1 MSKHVSEILTRHERL
16 AGERRLWEQHWQEL
30 AEVMLPRRA
39 SFTTDGRP
47 GDKRTSN
54 IYDSVPML
62 ARRGLSAAIAG
73 LLRPKTTRWLKIEPA
88 DKQLAE
94 DDAVKAWID
103 DSDDRLFRAIYAPEA
118 RFIKATHE
126 VDDDLVTFGSGCLF
140 VGEGRD
146 LNRLLFRSFHL
157 KDCFPAENEEGAI
170 DTMHVVMLLTA
181 RQAVQRYGEEN
192 VGAKVKEALNGSPKE
207 QDRKFRFIW
216 AVQPRE
222 ERDAGRRANTDM
234 AFASRIIQTDAEHLV
249 GESGFQEFPFMF
261 PRWDTASGELF
272 GRSPGMLALP
282 DAKTLQAMGKT
293 ILVAGQKAADPPLL
307 MPSDSIIGAPRTFP
321 GGNTYYDAE
330 VARDFRGRP
339 PIVPLNTGTNL
350 PITLEMQNA
359 TREQVWAAFFKNVFQ
374 PLLDKTGMTATEV
387 LERRD
392 EFLRTA
398 GPAFEAL
405 EGDYT
410 APLVE
415 RAFNIAQRGGG
426 FLPAPEALNGRE
438 VKFKFVSPVEQA
450 RKQVEAAGMSR
461 FFELIAPLVQFQPE
475 IMDNL
480 DGDEIVRDAPDV
492 SGMPRRWLRS
502 KGRVEDLR
510 GQRAQAQQAAALLDD
525 AGQAADVART
535 AAGILGTGQTT
546 Q

>member
-16 AGERRLWEQHWQEL
+16 AGERRMWEQHWQEL

-39 SFTTDGRP
+39 TFTTDGRP
-47 GDKRTSN
+47 GDKRTTN

-62 ARRGLSAAIAG
+62 ARRGLSSAIAG
-73 LLRPKTTRWLKIEPA
+73 LLRPKTSRWLKIEPT
-88 DKQLAE
+88 DGQIAE
-94 DDAVKAWID
+94 DDEVKAWLD
-103 DSDDRLFRAIYAPEA
+103 DSEERLFRAIYAPEA

-157 KDCFPAENEEGAI
+157 RDCFPAENEEGAI

-181 RQAVQRYGEEN
+181 RQAAQRYGEEN
-192 VGAKVKEALNGSPKE
+192 VGPKVKEALSGSEKE
-207 QDRKFRFIW
+207 QDRKFKFIW

-222 ERDAGRRANTDM
+222 ERDAGRRTNTNM
-234 AFASRIIQTDAEHLV
+234 AFASRVIQVDGQHLV

-307 MPSDSIIGAPRTFP
+307 MPSDSIIGTPRTFP

-330 VARDFRGRP
+330 VAINFRGRP
-339 PIVPLNTGTNL
+339 PIVPLQTGMNL
-350 PITLEMQNA
+350 PITRDMQNDV
-359 TREQVWAAFFKNVFQ
+359 RESVWAAFFKNIFQ
-374 PLLDKTGMTATEV
+374 PLLGRTGMTATEV
-387 LERRD
+387 LERRE
-392 EFLRTA
+392 EFIRTA

-405 EGDYT
+405 ESDYT
-410 APLVE
+410 APMVE
-415 RAFNIAQRGGG
+415 RAFNIVMRGGG
-426 FLPAPEALNGRE
+426 FPPPPDALSGRGIR
-438 VKFKFVSPVEQA
+438 FTFVSPVEQA
-450 RKQVEAAGMSR
+450 RKQTEAAGMAR
-461 FFELIAPLVQFQPE
+461 FFELVAPLVQFQPE

-502 KGRVEDLR
+502 KDRVEDLR

-535 AAGILGTGQTT
+535 AAGIPGIGQTT

>member
-1 MSKHVSEILTRHERL
+1 MSKHVTEILTRHERL

-39 SFTTDGRP
+39 TFTTDGRP
-47 GDKRTSN
+47 GDKRTTN

-62 ARRGLSAAIAG
+62 ARRGLSSAIAG
-73 LLRPKTTRWLKIEPA
+73 LLRPKTSRWLKIEPT
-88 DKQLAE
+88 DGQLAE
-94 DDAVKAWID
+94 DDEVKAWLE
-103 DSDDRLFRAIYAPEA
+103 DSEERLFRAIYAPEA

-181 RQAVQRYGEEN
+181 RQAEQRYGEEN
-192 VGAKVKEALNGSPKE
+192 VGPKVKEALRGLQKE
-207 QDRKFRFIW
+207 QDRKFKFIW

-222 ERDAGRRANTDM
+222 ERDAGKRTNTNM
-234 AFASRIIQTDAEHLV
+234 AFASRVIQVEGQHLV

-307 MPSDSIIGAPRTFP
+307 MPSDSIIGVPRTFP
-321 GGNTYYDAE
+321 GGTTYYDAE
-330 VARDFRGRP
+330 AVRELGGRP
-339 PIVPLNTGTNL
+339 PIVPLETGANL
-350 PITLEMQNA
+350 PITRDMQNDV
-359 TREQVWAAFFKNVFQ
+359 RESVWAAFFKNIFQ
-374 PLLDKTGMTATEV
+374 PLLGRTGMTATEV
-387 LERRD
+387 LERRE
-392 EFLRTA
+392 EFIRTA

-405 EGDYT
+405 ESDYT
-410 APLVE
+410 APMVE
-415 RAFNIAQRGGG
+415 RAFNIVMRGGG
-426 FLPAPEALNGRE
+426 VPPPPDALRGRG
-438 VKFKFVSPVEQA
+438 VRFTFVSPVEQA
-450 RKQVEAAGMSR
+450 RKQTEAAGMAR
-461 FFELIAPLVQFQPE
+461 FFELVAPLVQFQPE

-502 KGRVEDLR
+502 KDRVEDLR

-525 AGQAADVART
+525 AGRAADVART
-535 AAGILGTGQTT
+535 AAGIPGIGQGTQ
-546 Q
+546 